1 MIVLASSRV
10 APTLHG
16 MKAWLAPLLAC
27 MSMATAGAEVVRW
40 ECVLDPAT
48 TYQQTTNIS
57 VPVVGD
63 WIGSHDATLNPGGT
77 RTLPGL
83 FGGSGNVAIPYAGS
97 ARSLIELPAA
107 TPLGGFSLWFDEA
120 SARLRMKFLVVDALA
135 GRTGAVQSS
144 LVVTYGNF
152 RTVAPTSTYPGAS
165 NLALPLEDGVL
176 TVVEAT
182 QTSEAMTTAT
192 PAGEALWDFVLNVPV
207 QVRAVGTVTGDPFES
222 VEPATLSLQG
232 RIDLTQGTLRVS
244 SQGTVSETVP
254 VPPPAPLVRWP
265 MRIPTIL
272 PPGATA
278 NVLVNGTFS
287 QGSSTTTASTN
298 LMASGRRICPTDFDA
313 SGAIDY
319 GDVTLV
325 LLDFGPCEG
334 CTADVDGTGEV
345 DYGDLVLVLL
355 EFGPC
360 GG

>member
-1 MIVLASSRV
+1 
-10 APTLHG
+10 
-16 MKAWLAPLLAC
+16 MKGWLVPLLAC
-27 MSMATAGAEVVRW
+27 AAIGTAGADVVRW
-40 ECVLDPAT
+40 ECVLEPTT

-83 FGGSGNVAIPYAGS
+83 FGGSGNLAIPYSGS
-97 ARSLIELPAA
+97 GRSLIELPSA
-107 TPLGGFSLWFDEA
+107 TPIGGFSLWFDEA
-120 SARLRMKFLVVDALA
+120 TAQLRMNFLLVDALA
-135 GRTGAVQSS
+135 GRTAAVQSS

-165 NLALPLEDGVL
+165 NLALPLEDGVV

-182 QTSEAMTTAT
+182 QTGEAMTTAT
-192 PAGEALWDFVLNVPV
+192 PAGAAQWDFILNVPV
-207 QVRAVGTVTGDPFES
+207 QVRVAGTVMGDPFES
-222 VEPATLSLQG
+222 AEPATLSLQG
-232 RIDLTQGTLRVS
+232 QIDLRQGTLRVS
-244 SQGTVSETVP
+244 GQGAVSETVA
-254 VPPPAPLVRWP
+254 VPPPAPLVRQP
-265 MRIPTIL
+265 MGIPTIL

-278 NVLVNGTFS
+278 NLLVNGTFA
-287 QGSSTTTASTN
+287 QGSSTTTASAN
-298 LMASGRRICPTDFDA
+298 LAATGRRICPIDFDV
-313 SGAIDY
+313 SGVIDY
-319 GDVTLV
+319 GDVVLV

-334 CTADVDGTGEV
+334 CATDVDGAGEV